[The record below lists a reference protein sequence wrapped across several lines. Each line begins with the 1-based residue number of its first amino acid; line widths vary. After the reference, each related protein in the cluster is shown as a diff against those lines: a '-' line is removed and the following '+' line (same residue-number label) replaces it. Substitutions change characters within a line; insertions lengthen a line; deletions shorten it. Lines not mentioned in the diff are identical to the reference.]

1 MNIYHPVTRQQK
13 PCLLFRTMCSS
24 VLKTKLFEFLIYAK
38 EEQLLCNF
46 PLGGF
51 IFSAF
56 STSKHSPGT
65 SLILLSQ
72 EDHPRVYRAQGPD
85 DQSTHSQIVLESRC
99 WSSGKCPIWW
109 KGKLF
114 FLSLLIPSFLSPS
127 LVLLL
132 FPSPHLFFFFFSE
145 RSCTTKE
152 EERRKL
158 RIKERAL

>member
-13 PCLLFRTMCSS
+13 PCLLFRTMCRG
-24 VLKTKLFEFLIYAK
+24 VLKTKLCEFLIYAK
-38 EEQLLCNF
+38 EEQRLCNF

-51 IFSAF
+51 IFSAV

-72 EDHPRVYRAQGPD
+72 EDHPTVYRAQGPD
-85 DQSTHSQIVLESRC
+85 DQSTYSQIVLKSSC
-99 WSSGKCPIWW
+99 WPAGKCPIWW

-114 FLSLLIPSFLSPS
+114 SFSLWIPSFLSPS
-127 LVLLL
+127 LILLL
-132 FPSPHLFFFFFSE
+132 FPSPPTLFFFPE
-145 RSCTTKE
+145 RIYTTNE
-152 EERRKL
+152 EERWKL